1 MGKSL
6 RGPMEKEA
14 QPLSGLGSSVFARNC
29 EVLIVPQTPELAPK
43 GLQSWLRARGG
54 SGLQEAQ
61 AGCFSSQRTPEG
73 TTGWQVGP
81 RVRSASA
88 LLRTLWFDWHQ
99 VKTQMMGPLP

>member
-6 RGPMEKEA
+6 RGPREKEA
-14 QPLSGLGSSVFARNC
+14 QSLSGLGSSVFARNC
-29 EVLIVPQTPELAPK
+29 EVLIVPRTPELAPK

-61 AGCFSSQRTPEG
+61 AGCFSSQLTATWLAG
-73 TTGWQVGP
+73 GAACSLC
-81 RVRSASA
+81 VRFAQD
-88 LLRTLWFDWHQ
+88 LWFDWHQ